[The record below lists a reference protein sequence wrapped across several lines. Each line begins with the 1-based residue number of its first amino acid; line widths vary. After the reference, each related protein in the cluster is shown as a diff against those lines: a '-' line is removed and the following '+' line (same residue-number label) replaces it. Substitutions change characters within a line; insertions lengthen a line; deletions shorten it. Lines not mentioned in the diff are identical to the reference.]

1 MPPDVEPRDLARE
14 DVARLLSAC
23 YYEPGAELGEERVF
37 EALGA
42 AAALVD
48 PALGEAARR
57 IGEAFAEAPLDA
69 LLLDYARLF
78 LGPFE
83 IRAKP
88 YGSTWLEGERVV
100 MGESTQA
107 VRDLYGEGGFELA
120 ADFREVPDHVAAEL
134 EFLYLLVFKENEA
147 RRAGDGAALAA
158 ARELLAR
165 LLGEHL
171 GRWIGPF
178 TAAVR
183 ASAGTEFYRRLAAL
197 TEAFVGGEARRA
209 AAPC

>member
-1 MPPDVEPRDLARE
+1 MEEPVPMKDLARE
-14 DVARLLSAC
+14 DVCRILSAC
-23 YYEPGAELGEERVF
+23 YYQPGPELREEQVF
-37 EALGA
+37 ERLAR

-48 PALGEAARR
+48 PALGEKAQRV
-57 IGEAFAEAPLDA
+57 GQAFAAGTPDD
-69 LLLDYARLF
+69 LLLDYTRLF

-88 YGSTWLEGERVV
+88 YGSVWLEGEKVV
-100 MGESTQA
+100 MGDTTMA
-107 VRDLYGEGGFELA
+107 VRALYEEGGFELA

-134 EFLYLLVFKENEA
+134 EFLYLLVFNENEA
-147 RRAGDGAALAA
+147 RRAVDAVGIESSSDL
-158 ARELLAR
+158 RRRFLHD
-165 LLGEHL
+165 HL

-183 ASAGTEFYRRLAAL
+183 ASAETSFYRELASF
-197 TEAFVGGEARRA
+197 TEVVVRMESSE